1 MIKLNVKFIQMEDT
15 TFTCMYYRQLIV
27 KSLCWE
33 DFVLTN
39 SQPARQLSLHTVA
52 CASFQKPL
60 SQNFHDI
67 SMVKVTLIDRSH
79 FRIETIIM
87 NSAMKQQHDVAYMMW
102 TVKRGSDA
110 SRYLWEFSRFQLYRS
125 KRVCCHAV
133 SEETSAETGPS
144 TQPVCVSVPKQKRS
158 DPQALV
164 QAPTTQPE
172 ETDIQLQQSSSP
184 SQKQTHHCNY

>member
-1 MIKLNVKFIQMEDT
+1 
-15 TFTCMYYRQLIV
+15 MYYRQLIV

-33 DFVLTN
+33 DFVLTQG
-39 SQPARQLSLHTVA
+39 SYHYILQPVLVFKTL
-52 CASFQKPL
+52 L
-60 SQNFHDI
+60 SQKK
-67 SMVKVTLIDRSH
+67 MVKVTLIDRSH
-79 FRIETIIM
+79 FRIEAIIM
-87 NSAMKQQHDVAYMMW
+87 NSEMKQKHNVAYMMW
-102 TVKRGSDA
+102 TVQRGSDA

-125 KRVCCHAV
+125 KSVCCHAV